1 VGERECSI
9 LILSVEH
16 KESNSAFPRPT
27 PPTSKPAK
35 KHTSFYQC
43 VGSILC
49 KNRREREVLE
59 RFESQGFKALKKGWP
74 DFLFYK
80 DGEIVM
86 VEVKETT
93 TTYRED
99 GTLHSSARN
108 EENPFPILH
117 VSRRIRRM
125 ISLPFYYSQL
135 QCVLQRHGT
144 HQNRVLRSQMLS

>member
-86 VEVKETT
+86 VEVKKKQRRRTEKMGLSTHQQ
-93 TTYRED
+93 EM
-99 GTLHSSARN
+99 
-108 EENPFPILH
+108 
-117 VSRRIRRM
+117 RRI
-125 ISLPFYYSQL
+125 LSQYFTYH
-135 QCVLQRHGT
+135 VEY
-144 HQNRVLRSQMLS
+144 VE